1 MYISDQEY
9 GSFGVKGILK
19 FTDQFGVTTG
29 FGSAFGSA
37 FFGNNVAKQV
47 ALTYGVYL
55 WCLSYVLVAN
65 YFSKFPE

>member
-1 MYISDQEY
+1 MYVSDQEY

-19 FTDQFGVTTG
+19 FTDQFRVTNG
-29 FGSAFGSA
+29 FGSA